1 MKLRRAAVSAIVA
14 LTLSIAASLTGCGK
28 QPQLVEVTHQVV
40 LIFDVSGSTKPLA
53 SGWAARADRYAKQ
66 LKDGTRVLV
75 AVADGASGSSLC
87 IPRRVQLQ
95 GQGKDATQVQD
106 SLTAQR
112 NALNKVIVEQIHCG
126 EQNPTD
132 GSDLIGSLLV
142 ADNGLKTGMDSTEVL
157 LFSDGMQNSTDLA
170 FTDKMLADPKAV
182 TNAITT
188 LDKKDLLPV
197 HYSGAELCITDP
209 GVGGQL
215 TAQQHQGVIKFWSSY
230 AKKARAD
237 YACELL

>member
-95 GQGKDATQVQD
+95 GQGKDQLRSGFSDCATQR
-106 SLTAQR
+106 L
-112 NALNKVIVEQIHCG
+112 EQGHRG
-126 EQNPTD
+126 
-132 GSDLIGSLLV
+132 
-142 ADNGLKTGMDSTEVL
+142 
-157 LFSDGMQNSTDLA
+157 
-170 FTDKMLADPKAV
+170 ADP
-182 TNAITT
+182 
-188 LDKKDLLPV
+188 LRR
-197 HYSGAELCITDP
+197 AEPDRR
-209 GVGGQL
+209 
-215 TAQQHQGVIKFWSSY
+215 F
-230 AKKARAD
+230 
-237 YACELL
+237 